1 MHDSIRPELQAGLWD
16 QWPNADGQDV
26 RQAIATTHATWMLD
40 ASLFEAPA
48 TAEERANALRAA
60 RMMGYTLFRAATRM
74 THAPDGSAQLTVR
87 IENRGAAPFY
97 YVWPAELEA
106 LDVSGKVVARA
117 RADWPLPS
125 LLPGR
130 KAEME
135 RGAACRTGDDPDG
148 AAGDRESN
156 AGRASGGVREC
167 GDGNCTEWVAD
178 AAVNSMGCRSNPN
191 PWRRRQ
197 KTITD

>member
-1 MHDSIRPELQAGLWD
+1 
-16 QWPNADGQDV
+16 V
-26 RQAIATTHATWMLD
+26 RQAIATTHATWLLD

-106 LDVSGKVVARA
+106 LDVSGKVVVRA

-130 KAEME
+130 KAEWSAE
-135 RGAACRTGDDPDG
+135 LRAAPETIRTVLLEIANPMPGGRPV
-148 AAGDRESN
+148 AFAN
-156 AGRASGGVREC
+156 AE
-167 GDGNCTEWVAD
+167 
-178 AAVNSMGCRSNPN
+178 MGTAQNG
-191 PWRRRQ
+191 WLTLQ
-197 KTITD
+197 